1 MKKLLTRLLISLVIG
16 AGMVYLATRKL
27 DFSTT
32 GEAMRQADWSVLLPY
47 FLAMA
52 VQHWFRAWR
61 WKFLLE
67 PIRPVPMRRILP
79 VASVGFLAIVSLP
92 LRMGEFVRP
101 YLIAD
106 PPRIRMSHGLGTMAV
121 ERVFD
126 GLILALVTFVAV
138 AEAKTRPEAVVP
150 GWIMGAGIVAFGLF
164 FAVLVAA
171 VMALWKKDGAV
182 DLCRRLFSI
191 ISPKL
196 GDKLAHIAAGIVDGF
211 KVLPNA
217 RLLAWFIFATLAY
230 WFFNG
235 VAIWRLAHAFDMP
248 LQFWGGIGVL
258 VIVGIGIMIPAGP
271 AFAGNFELFAAGAL
285 GLYLGPEIIA
295 QKGAAYILTFHVT
308 NFGWYALIGFIAM
321 FSREVSFTRAWEAV
335 TRDEEPADE
344 EPAEEDDEAE
354 EAEEPGDGED
364 SEEDEE

>member
-1 MKKLLTRLLISLVIG
+1 VKKLLSRLLISLVIG
-16 AGMVYLATRKL
+16 AGMVYLATRKV

-32 GEAMRQADWSVLLPY
+32 GEALRQADWSVMLPY
-47 FLAMA
+47 FAAMA
-52 VQHWFRAWR
+52 VQHFFRAWR
-61 WKFLLE
+61 WSFLLR
-67 PIRPVPMRRILP
+67 PIEQVPLRRIMP

-126 GLILALVTFVAV
+126 GLILSLVTFVAV
-138 AEAKTRPEAVVP
+138 AEAKTRPDAVVP
-150 GWIMGAGIVAFGLF
+150 GWILMAGLIAFGLF
-164 FAVLVAA
+164 LGVLVAA
-171 VMALWKKDGAV
+171 VLALWKKDGAV

-196 GDKLAHIAAGIVDGF
+196 GDKLAGVAAGIVDGF

-217 RLLAWFIFATLAY
+217 RLLAWFIFATLSY
-230 WFFNG
+230 WFWNG
-235 VAIWRLAHAFDMP
+235 VAIWQLAHGFGMD
-248 LQFWGGIGVL
+248 LSFWGGMGVL

-285 GLYLGPEIIA
+285 GLYLSQDIIA
-295 QKGAAYILTFHVT
+295 LKGAAYILTFHVT
-308 NFGWYALIGFIAM
+308 NFGWYALIGFLAM
-321 FSREVSFTRAWEAV
+321 FSSEVSFTRAWEAV
-335 TRDEEPADE
+335 TRD
-344 EPAEEDDEAE
+344 DDKQGSGGRE
-354 EAEEPGDGED
+354 
-364 SEEDEE
+364 

>member
-1 MKKLLTRLLISLVIG
+1 MKKLFTRLLISLVIG
-16 AGMVYLATRKL
+16 AGMVYLATRKV

-32 GEAMRQADWSVLLPY
+32 MEALRDASWGVLVPY

-61 WKFLLE
+61 WSFLLR
-67 PIRPVPMRRILP
+67 PIEPVPMRRILP

-92 LRMGEFVRP
+92 LRMGELVRP

-126 GLILALVTFVAV
+126 GLILSLVTFIAV
-138 AEAKTRPEAVVP
+138 AEARTRADAVVP
-150 GWIMGAGIVAFGLF
+150 GWIMAAGLIAFCLF
-164 FAVLVAA
+164 LAVLVAA
-171 VMALWKKDGAV
+171 VMALWQRDRAV
-182 DLCRRLFSI
+182 ELCRRLFSI

-196 GDKLAHIAAGIVDGF
+196 GDKLAKVAAGIVDGF
-211 KVLPNA
+211 KVLPNF
-217 RLLAWFIFATLAY
+217 RLVTWFIFATCAY

-235 VAIWRLAHAFDMP
+235 FAIWRLAHGFGMD
-248 LQFWGGIGVL
+248 LSFWGGIGVL

-285 GLYLGPEIIA
+285 GLYLGQDIIA

-308 NFGWYALIGFIAM
+308 NFGWYAVVGFLSM
-321 FSREVSFTRAWEAV
+321 FSKEVSFTRAWEAV
-335 TRDEEPADE
+335 TKDDKEEEEEEEEEEEPDEEE
-344 EPAEEDDEAE
+344 KDDE
-354 EAEEPGDGED
+354 
-364 SEEDEE
+364 